1 MKRLLASVLAS
12 VCVFSAVSCSSPVKS
27 QSSRQ
32 NNLSNPFTAK
42 MSVSLDKMTAD
53 GTITRSSD
61 SKWEAEFDSPNTLS
75 GVKLTFEDNIVKAS
89 YKGLDFS
96 VPKSALPVKAMLTN
110 LIDEVDSL
118 AIEEELHG
126 SEAEGLLHIEGSLD
140 GGEYSLCV
148 DKDGYIRTFEMP
160 NNLLKIA
167 FSEVSASGT
176 PISPAES
183 ETTVCTTEITAV
195 ETTVTTAC

>member
-1 MKRLLASVLAS
+1 MKRLLASVFAG
-12 VCVFSAVSCSSPVKS
+12 VCILSAASCSSPMKS
-27 QSSRQ
+27 ESSRE
-32 NNLSNPFTAK
+32 NNLNSPFTAK
-42 MSVSLDKMTAD
+42 MSVSLDKMIAD
-53 GTITRSSD
+53 GTITRHSD
-61 SKWEAEFDSPNTLS
+61 SSWVAEFDSPNTLS

-110 LIDEVDSL
+110 LIDAVDSL
-118 AIEEELHG
+118 AVEEELHG

-148 DKDGYIRTFEMP
+148 DKDGYIHTFEMP

-167 FSEVSASGT
+167 FSEVSASGAT
-176 PISPAES
+176 ISPAAS
-183 ETTVCTTEITAV
+183 ETTACTTEIIAV
-195 ETTVTTAC
+195 ETTETTAC